1 MLTVE
6 NTIVWLR
13 DFAEKIETEKG
24 YLSELDSVIGDGDHG
39 SNMARGVTAMVEKL
53 DQGNFSSVEEVFKVA
68 AMALL
73 GKIGGA
79 SGPLYGSALLD
90 MAKASGQDTTDIGLV
105 VSAGLTG
112 IQKRGKAEVG
122 EKTMV
127 DVWSPV
133 AEQLATKSL
142 TRESVE
148 EIVDKT
154 KAIKATK
161 GRASYLGDRSIGN
174 LDPGAVSSGYFFL
187 CLLKGDIINGL

>member
-79 SGPLYGSALLD
+79 SGPLYGSALLE
-90 MAKASGQDTTDIGLV
+90 MAKASGQDKADIGSV
-105 VSAGLTG
+105 VSAGLAG

-187 CLLKGDIINGL
+187 SLLKGDIING